1 MNPFDRARIQAIN
14 ARAKLIAACGEQ
26 YTTSQQL
33 IDVAEATLG
42 IAIEWVSPDDYA
54 LGGAD
59 ALLQRSMRT
68 ILIRDDVRQEA
79 KAYLLAHELGH
90 WYLDSPQPA
99 PGTSTVSFI
108 ADPDDE
114 ADTTTATSNPSST
127 SPGSAVVE
135 GYGAWERNELQANVF
150 ARELLLPRT
159 AARALWSAGWRSRLI
174 ATHFLLPL
182 EVVRQQLADALLLPD
197 VPPVPPAPAHPPS
210 DAQRLAAE
218 APEKFVNVVAGPGT
232 GKTTTLV
239 HRVAHLIASGV
250 PANRILV
257 MTFTN
262 RAAQELAERLT
273 AANVPNASQVWAG
286 TFHSF
291 GLELLRKHHL
301 LFGLTPQIKI
311 ADALQQV
318 RMMVEELPTLQLEY
332 FFRLS
337 NPYDWLPDVLR
348 IIHRLKEE
356 LVTPD
361 EYAAIVRALPA
372 VEPDVERERNDIVTL
387 YRAYEAVLRREGWV
401 DYADLLV
408 RPTVQARDDRS
419 SLAAF
424 LEQYDHVLV
433 DEYQDVNHVMI
444 EFVKKIGSPQRYL
457 WVVGDIR
464 QAIHHWRGASIQS
477 LLKFDEA
484 YVARGQAASIRRY
497 SLDINRRSSP
507 EILRLVER
515 AGTYHVLQPF
525 VPLDPVS
532 PSRSVSGVMPAL
544 FHTQRDA
551 QSSVIVGEITQ
562 CRAAGHSYGSQGII
576 SSTNAQVDKLAQ
588 DIEAAGIP
596 VLHLGELNQRAEV
609 KEFMCLMQLL
619 TQRSPGAL
627 LGLFGRANLRMPAAD
642 IETLTNQS
650 KLGFN
655 HQRGRWL
662 SRPTAGLS
670 AQGQQVVQELSD
682 LLEGAT
688 RSSRPWV
695 FVCDLLFEKGFGLES
710 LADQSAAAQIN
721 RLALWQ
727 FLYGVRNSDGVGSQ
741 ATLSKFLVRE
751 DFRRYIGQRSAERA
765 LPPEAAAI
773 DAVRL
778 MTVHGSKG
786 LEFDV
791 VHMANVEKSKFGA
804 EAPPRFDER
813 QALLLPPEALHSTQA
828 LRLQGEAI
836 ERNNLLY
843 VGLSRAKDRLK
854 VYGGTDAATIPDPL
868 CDPSA
873 IPASV
878 ARASVPVAAPV
889 SRVSMTPP
897 VAMTYAALDGFMT
910 CSLQYHYA
918 HELGLPIEQE
928 LDVSIRARR
937 AVLAGLEYVYRDG
950 MKTDDAFLQAWGE
963 KPLPTWE
970 EDKML
975 IEHAWIA
982 FNRGAAWQPGSASYV
997 PETTA
1002 SVNGQAITMPWMLR
1016 DASGDV
1022 IWLRTGVGLST
1033 VARNVRPILENLG
1046 GRRCNQMSIHSLVTG
1061 LSEDAVPSARAS
1073 STSVFKAI
1081 AALRA
1086 GERKASRGKQCNRC
1100 AYATICA
1107 QRH

>member
-1 MNPFDRARIQAIN
+1 MNPFDRARIQAID

-26 YTTSQQL
+26 YPTSTQL
-33 IDVAEATLG
+33 LDVAEATLG

-59 ALLQRSMRT
+59 ALLQRSMHT
-68 ILIRDDVRQEA
+68 ILIRGDVRQEA

-108 ADPDDE
+108 ADPDDA
-114 ADTTTATSNPSST
+114 ADTTTATSNPSTT

-159 AARALWSAGWRSRLI
+159 TARVLWSAGWRSRLI

-182 EVVRQQLADALLLPD
+182 EVVRQQLADVLLLPD
-197 VPPVPPAPAHPPS
+197 VPPVSPAPAHPPS

-239 HRVAHLIASGV
+239 HRVTHLIASGV

-262 RAAQELAERLT
+262 RAAQELVERLT
-273 AANVPNASQVWAG
+273 AANVLNASQVWAG

-318 RMMVEELPTLQLEY
+318 RMMVEELPNLQLEY
-332 FFRLS
+332 FFRLR

-361 EYAAIVRALPA
+361 EYTTIVRALPA
-372 VEPDVERERNDIVTL
+372 VEPDVERERNDIVAL
-387 YRAYEAVLRREGWV
+387 YRAYEALLRREGWV
-401 DYADLLV
+401 DYPDLLV
-408 RPTVQARDDRS
+408 RPTVQARDDRP

-444 EFVKKIGSPQRYL
+444 EFVKKIGSPQRCL

-507 EILRLVER
+507 EILRLIER
-515 AGTYHVLQPF
+515 AGADHVLQPF

-544 FHTQRDA
+544 LHTQRDA
-551 QSSVIVGEITQ
+551 QSSVIVTEITQ
-562 CRAAGHSYGSQGII
+562 FRAAGHSYGSQGII

-596 VLHLGELNQRAEV
+596 VLHLGELNQKAEV

-619 TQRSPGAL
+619 TQRSPWAL
-627 LGLFGRANLRMPAAD
+627 LGLFRRANLRMPAAD
-642 IETLTNQS
+642 IEVLTNQS

-662 SRPTAGLS
+662 SRPALGLS
-670 AQGQQVVQELSD
+670 AQGQQVVQVLSD

-791 VHMANVEKSKFGA
+791 VHMANVEKTKFGA
-804 EAPPRFDER
+804 EAPPRLDER
-813 QALLLPPEALHSTQA
+813 QALLLPPEALHSTQVM
-828 LRLQGEAI
+828 RLQGEAI

-854 VYGGTDAATIPDPL
+854 VYGGTDAETIPDPL
-868 CDPSA
+868 RDPSV

-878 ARASVPVAAPV
+878 ARAPAPVAATV
-889 SRVSMTPP
+889 SRVPTTPP
-897 VAMTYAALDGFMT
+897 VTITFAALDGFMT

-918 HELGLPIEQE
+918 HELSLPIEQE

-937 AVLAGLEYVYRDG
+937 AVLAGLEYFYRDG
-950 MKTDDAFLQAWGE
+950 MKTDEAFLQAWGE
-963 KPLPTWE
+963 KLLPTRE

-975 IEHAWIA
+975 MEHAWVA
-982 FNRGAAWQPGSASYV
+982 FTRGASWQPGSASYV

-1016 DASGDV
+1016 EASGDV
-1022 IWLRTGVGLST
+1022 IWLRTGVGLSA

-1046 GRRCNQMSIHSLVTG
+1046 GRRCNRISIHSLVTG
-1061 LSEDAVPSARAS
+1061 LSENAVPSARAS
-1073 STSVFKAI
+1073 TTNVFKAI
-1081 AALRA
+1081 GALRT
-1086 GERKASRGKQCNRC
+1086 GERKATRGKHCNRC
-1100 AYATICA
+1100 AYSTICA

>member
-1 MNPFDRARIQAIN
+1 
-14 ARAKLIAACGEQ
+14 
-26 YTTSQQL
+26 
-33 IDVAEATLG
+33 
-42 IAIEWVSPDDYA
+42 
-54 LGGAD
+54 
-59 ALLQRSMRT
+59 
-68 ILIRDDVRQEA
+68 
-79 KAYLLAHELGH
+79 
-90 WYLDSPQPA
+90 
-99 PGTSTVSFI
+99 
-108 ADPDDE
+108 
-114 ADTTTATSNPSST
+114 
-127 SPGSAVVE
+127 
-135 GYGAWERNELQANVF
+135 
-150 ARELLLPRT
+150 
-159 AARALWSAGWRSRLI
+159 
-174 ATHFLLPL
+174 
-182 EVVRQQLADALLLPD
+182 
-197 VPPVPPAPAHPPS
+197 
-210 DAQRLAAE
+210 
-218 APEKFVNVVAGPGT
+218 
-232 GKTTTLV
+232 
-239 HRVAHLIASGV
+239 
-250 PANRILV
+250 
-257 MTFTN
+257 
-262 RAAQELAERLT
+262 
-273 AANVPNASQVWAG
+273 
-286 TFHSF
+286 
-291 GLELLRKHHL
+291 
-301 LFGLTPQIKI
+301 
-311 ADALQQV
+311 
-318 RMMVEELPTLQLEY
+318 MMVEELPTLQLEY

-361 EYAAIVRALPA
+361 EYAAIVRALPT

-401 DYADLLV
+401 DYPDLLV
-408 RPTVQARDDRS
+408 RPTVQARDDRP

-444 EFVKKIGSPQRYL
+444 EFVKKIGSPQRCL

-484 YVARGQAASIRRY
+484 YVARGQAASIKRY

-515 AGTYHVLQPF
+515 AGTDHVLQPL

-532 PSRSVSGVMPAL
+532 PSRSMSGVMPAL
-544 FHTQRDA
+544 LHTQRDT
-551 QSSVIVGEITQ
+551 QSSVIVTEITQ

-609 KEFMCLMQLL
+609 KELMCLMQLL
-619 TQRSPGAL
+619 AQRSPGAL
-627 LGLFGRANLRMPAAD
+627 LGLFGRANLRMPEAD
-642 IETLTNQS
+642 IEVLTNQS

-662 SRPTAGLS
+662 SRPAPGLS
-670 AQGQQVVQELSD
+670 AQGQQVVQVLSD
-682 LLEGAT
+682 LLEGVT

-751 DFRRYIGQRSAERA
+751 DFRRYIGQRSGERA

-773 DAVRL
+773 EAVRL

-791 VHMANVEKSKFGA
+791 VHMANVEKAKFGA

-813 QALLLPPEALHSTQA
+813 QALLLPAEALHSTQA

-854 VYGGTDAATIPDPL
+854 VYGGTDATTIPDPL
-868 CDPSA
+868 RDPSV

-878 ARASVPVAAPV
+878 ARASVPVAATFP
-889 SRVSMTPP
+889 RIPMTPP
-897 VAMTYAALDGFMT
+897 VAMTFAALNGFMT

-918 HELGLPIEQE
+918 QELNLPIEQE

-937 AVLAGLEYVYRDG
+937 AVLAGLEYFYRDG
-950 MKTDDAFLQAWGE
+950 MKTDDAFLRAWGE
-963 KPLPTWE
+963 KPLPSE
-970 EDKML
+970 AEDKML
-975 IEHAWIA
+975 MEHARIA
-982 FNRGAAWQPGSASYV
+982 FDRGASWQPGSASYV

-1016 DASGDV
+1016 EASGDV
-1022 IWLRTGVGLST
+1022 IWLRTGVGLSA

-1046 GRRCNQMSIHSLVTG
+1046 GRRCNRISIHSLVTG

-1081 AALRA
+1081 GALHA
-1086 GERKASRGKQCNRC
+1086 GERKATRGKHCNRC
-1100 AYATICA
+1100 AYSTICA